1 MTNNE
6 LEILTYIT
14 KIINA
19 AQSDDA
25 ELVKSIVEEINDKDY
40 GQSDLGTIEDAI
52 FEDMHNQCSQLH
64 LYCLENINNL
74 PDQAASIRI
83 GHALVAL
90 NLDPESKR
98 KFLENEVCEDRILS
112 GHKTDFYFCSILIR
126 LCLSIQA
133 FDLISMIQEILNKN
147 KVSGEV

>member
-6 LEILTYIT
+6 LELLTYIT

-19 AQSDDA
+19 AQSDDV
-25 ELVKSIVEEINDKDY
+25 ELIETLVKEINDKIYD
-40 GQSDLGTIEDAI
+40 QSDLGAIEDAI
-52 FEDMHNQCSQLH
+52 FEDMHNNCSKLH

-83 GHALVAL
+83 GHALMAFDF
-90 NLDPESKR
+90 NPEEKR
-98 KFLENEVCEDRILS
+98 KFLDNEVCEDRILS

-147 KVSGEV
+147 KVSREV